1 VRPTLFGAHL
11 EALVR
16 AELLGKVSKEGG
28 RFRAW
33 PTPAGDESDLFPT
46 AIKAGARRAE
56 AGSGSTCVRHSY
68 ASCMITSGMPVPDV
82 QRCHGP

>member
-56 AGSGSTCVRHSY
+56 AGSGSTCGTPMRP
-68 ASCMITSGMPVPDV
+68 A
-82 QRCHGP
+82 